1 MFSRVR
7 EDVQTIFAK
16 DPAARNLGEV
26 LTYAGLW
33 AVVNHRIAHY
43 LWTRGAKT
51 LARIV
56 SQSSRHATGI
66 EIHPGATIGRRFFID
81 HGMGVVI
88 GETAIVGNDVLMYH
102 GVTLG
107 GVSLEKTKR
116 HPTIED
122 GVLIGMGAKIL
133 GDITIGAGAR
143 IGANA
148 VVTRDIPAG
157 ATAVGI
163 PAKVIKI
170 DGIPLPFPDP
180 DPPVM
185 DRSLNAVDP
194 DADAIRGIMGEM
206 AQLRERLS
214 SLEKN
219 SLVEKSFTESLSG
232 YTDPE

>member
-1 MFSRVR
+1 MFTRLR
-7 EDVQTIFAK
+7 EDIQTIFAK

-33 AVVNHRIAHY
+33 AVLHHRSAHW
-43 LWTRGAKT
+43 LWTHGSKT
-51 LARIV
+51 AARYV
-56 SQSSRHATGI
+56 SQWSRLTTGI

-88 GETAIVGNDVLMYH
+88 GETAVIGNDVLMYH

-133 GDITIGAGAR
+133 GDITIGSGAR

-148 VVTRDIPAG
+148 VVTRDIPSG

-170 DGIPLPFPDP
+170 GGLPLPAPIP
-180 DPPVM
+180 EPPVM

-194 DADAIRGIMGEM
+194 DDDAIRGIMGELER
-206 AQLRERLS
+206 LRERLAA
-214 SLEKN
+214 LE
-219 SLVEKSFTESLSG
+219 ESERDREGFAEARSG
-232 YTDPE
+232 YADP

>member
-1 MFSRVR
+1 MFSRFR

-16 DPAARNLGEV
+16 DPAARNVGEV

-33 AVVNHRIAHY
+33 AVVNHRGAHW
-43 LWTRGAKT
+43 LWKRGAT
-51 LARIV
+51 TPARIL
-56 SQSSRHATGI
+56 SQWSRLTTGI

-88 GETAIVGNDVLMYH
+88 GETAVVGDDVLMYH

-107 GVSLEKTKR
+107 GVSLERKKR
-116 HPTIED
+116 HPTIGD

-133 GDITIGAGAR
+133 GDIHVGAGAR

-170 DGIPLPFPDP
+170 DGVPLPDATLDP
-180 DPPVM
+180 SSVM

-194 DADAIRGIMGEM
+194 HAELIRGIMAELD
-206 AQLRERLS
+206 ALRTRLVA
-214 SLEKN
+214 LEAVA
-219 SLVEKSFTESLSG
+219 SPPEGTLDAPSG
-232 YTDPE
+232 

>member
-43 LWTRGAKT
+43 LWTHGAKT

-219 SLVEKSFTESLSG
+219 SSVEKSFTESLSG
-232 YTDPE
+232 YADPE